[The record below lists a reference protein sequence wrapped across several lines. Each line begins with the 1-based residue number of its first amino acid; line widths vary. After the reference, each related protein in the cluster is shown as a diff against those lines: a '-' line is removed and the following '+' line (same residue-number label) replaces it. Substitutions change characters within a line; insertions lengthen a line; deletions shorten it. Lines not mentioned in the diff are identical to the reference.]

1 MVITMAGLQEARA
14 IGGPQLMAALTAAF
28 AAGQIAGPLLVSILL
43 RRPHGFALALAI
55 AAAVLVFSAFALAAK
70 EKKPCP
76 T

>member
-1 MVITMAGLQEARA
+1 
-14 IGGPQLMAALTAAF
+14 MAAMTAAF
-28 AAGQIAGPLLVSILL
+28 AAGQIAGPLVVSMLV

-55 AAAVLVFSAFALAAK
+55 AAAVLVLSAFALARK